1 MAISQR
7 QKAVRTPENKRLMQ
21 QEAPKPIRI
30 VCPGPSPA
38 APQTCLPITPC
49 PTSCD
54 AHDVGECIVWRER
67 AGRPGFG
74 SRQRMSMRLGAARGI
89 SGLSVARRFAVIAV
103 IFAVPAAPRCDLAI
117 TMCMAWHLLNAQRR
131 SPDSAGQTRSCP
143 PQTAPAAGS
152 GRPHDVRKGI
162 IRRQGGR
169 LPRCSIQRVRM
180 GLRVTDGAGGCGRL
194 PDTRSP
200 ATKTARGI
208 PRTSHCMSVAGQL
221 LYRERGLA
229 DSAGQIF

>member
-1 MAISQR
+1 
-7 QKAVRTPENKRLMQ
+7 
-21 QEAPKPIRI
+21 
-30 VCPGPSPA
+30 
-38 APQTCLPITPC
+38 
-49 PTSCD
+49 
-54 AHDVGECIVWRER
+54 
-67 AGRPGFG
+67 
-74 SRQRMSMRLGAARGI
+74 MRLGTACGI
-89 SGLSVARRFAVIAV
+89 RGLSVARRFAVIA
-103 IFAVPAAPRCDLAI
+103 IIGAVPAIPSGNFAI
-117 TMCMAWHLLNAQRR
+117 TMRMARHLLHGESRGL
-131 SPDSAGQTRSCP
+131 DSAGKTRSCP

-229 DSAGQIF
+229 DSAGNTRSWSRRPRLLPD